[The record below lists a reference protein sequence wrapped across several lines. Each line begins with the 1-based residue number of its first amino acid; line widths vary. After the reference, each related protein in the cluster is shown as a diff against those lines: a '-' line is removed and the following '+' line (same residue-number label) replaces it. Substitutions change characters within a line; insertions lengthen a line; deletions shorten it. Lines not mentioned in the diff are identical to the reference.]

1 MENIVWSHSKL
12 NTLLN
17 NPAEY
22 YLYYV
27 QGIQPKIE
35 KTALS
40 IGSAIHWGLENQTS
54 DLQPY
59 YNEKG
64 SFAQWNNYT
73 DEQCLAE
80 CIVEAFLKRQ
90 KEVIDDILK
99 DDETL
104 EILDVM
110 SIERELRL
118 TGHLDSKLYPD
129 GHDFLGIID
138 LLILTNKGFILIDY
152 KTSSRDVEWKSYK
165 SQLFKYDFLLQ
176 YNFPEIP
183 LYKVGI
189 INLKKTGIK
198 RKKGESDIA
207 FRQRIREQYIV
218 DDTLINWHCY
228 SKSEFSVEELNH
240 FKEDL
245 SGMLDV
251 GRGIVENQLFYTNL
265 SNIQGMYGESQYA
278 DIFYHRDDAWYSYI
292 IKDTIYD
299 LDEQAML
306 SKRNCE
312 DIDMLVLTNK
322 NVLNKYNLFKS
333 AADKIFSIN
342 KSTTKQQLF
351 DELKENYICSDKL
364 LEQYFITMEHE
375 K

>member
-228 SKSEFSVEELNH
+228 SKAEFSVEELNH

>member
-228 SKSEFSVEELNH
+228 SKAEFSVEELNH

-375 K
+375 N

>member
-189 INLKKTGIK
+189 INLKILL
-198 RKKGESDIA
+198 R
-207 FRQRIREQYIV
+207 F
-218 DDTLINWHCY
+218 
-228 SKSEFSVEELNH
+228 
-240 FKEDL
+240 
-245 SGMLDV
+245 
-251 GRGIVENQLFYTNL
+251 
-265 SNIQGMYGESQYA
+265 
-278 DIFYHRDDAWYSYI
+278 
-292 IKDTIYD
+292 
-299 LDEQAML
+299 
-306 SKRNCE
+306 
-312 DIDMLVLTNK
+312 
-322 NVLNKYNLFKS
+322 
-333 AADKIFSIN
+333 IFSPN
-342 KSTTKQQLF
+342 
-351 DELKENYICSDKL
+351 
-364 LEQYFITMEHE
+364 
-375 K
+375 

>member
-110 SIERELRL
+110 SVERELRL

-228 SKSEFSVEELNH
+228 SKAEFSVEELNH

-375 K
+375 N

>member
-228 SKSEFSVEELNH
+228 SKAEFSVEELNH

-278 DIFYHRDDAWYSYI
+278 DIFYHRDDAQYSYI

-375 K
+375 N

>member
-198 RKKGESDIA
+198 RKKGESDIS

-228 SKSEFSVEELNH
+228 SKAEFSVEELNH

>member
-375 K
+375 N